1 MTPSGFHRVD
11 EKGRQPISLTVD
23 GVVISALEGDTVLT
37 ALLLS
42 KHSARR
48 TEWSGEPRAGFCFMG
63 ACNDCL
69 VWREDASKIRAC
81 TTPAEDGMVLFSQ
94 VPELAWPNQL

>member
-1 MTPSGFHRVD
+1 MTASGFHRVD
-11 EKGRQPISLTVD
+11 ETERRKISLTVD
-23 GVVISALEGDTVLT
+23 GTVITALEGDMVLT

-42 KHSARR
+42 KQNARR

-69 VWREDASKIRAC
+69 VWCSDASKLRAC
-81 TTPAEDGMVLFSQ
+81 TTPAVDGMVLFSQ
-94 VPELAWPNQL
+94 VPEAAWPTLL